1 MSVHLFNAVIDVVLA
16 QLDPE
21 LGTEVGGV
29 QVNHGTFADDIV
41 LYAVMPAGL
50 QALADDLN
58 HQLLLCGLEISTGLT
73 GKSASL
79 RIDVDGRAKKWVVN
93 PLPHLRV
100 VGELIPAVSI
110 SQVYR
115 YLGVEISPQSTR
127 ANVAKMLEDG
137 LLNILAAPLKPQQR
151 LYIASCHLLPSLYHQ
166 LTLSPT
172 SDKYLVE
179 VAS

>member
-29 QVNHGTFADDIV
+29 QVNHGTFANDIV

-151 LYIASCHLLPSLYHQ
+151 LYIASCILLPSLYHQ